1 MSAKLG
7 VKEAK
12 LAVMILS
19 ALDVTSLRQGYGFA
33 RGAEVAT

>member
-7 VKEAK
+7 VKEAN

-19 ALDVTSLRQGYGFA
+19 ALDVTSPRKGYGFA
-33 RGAEVAT
+33 RSVEVAS